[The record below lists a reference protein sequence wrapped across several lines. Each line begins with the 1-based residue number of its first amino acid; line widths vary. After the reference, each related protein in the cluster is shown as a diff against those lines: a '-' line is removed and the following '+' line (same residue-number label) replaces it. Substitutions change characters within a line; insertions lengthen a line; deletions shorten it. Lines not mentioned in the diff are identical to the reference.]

1 MGKTEYPASDSMRC
15 FRRGMITAITSRR
28 LYNLLNEG
36 DYKSYNQ
43 LMLPK
48 SLTKLMFFVCL
59 FVFHSK
65 VQYHSEIKCHV
76 VSADREVDLINIVSS
91 AIISGQSRKLS
102 ETDTFSLML
111 M

>member
-1 MGKTEYPASDSMRC
+1 
-15 FRRGMITAITSRR
+15 MITAITSRK

-59 FVFHSK
+59 FVFNSK

-76 VSADREVDLINIVSS
+76 VSADREVDLINMVSS

-102 ETDTFSLML
+102 ERDTFSLML